1 MDPAANWRNALA
13 VLALA
18 SACAG
23 HDPELGPGWSRGPG
37 LPEPIQENHAAVLHG
52 RIYTAGGFHFG
63 SVVSAAV
70 FRLDS
75 PAGRWER
82 VATLPAPRH
91 HMPLAVAGDSLYA
104 IGGLA
109 PDGFTAVSTV
119 WLYDERNDRWL
130 ERAPLP
136 EARGA
141 SAVGVVD
148 GRIIVV
154 GGLGAHRRLLDSIA
168 IYEPATNTW

>member
-1 MDPAANWRNALA
+1 MGPAANWRNALA

-23 HDPELGPGWSRGPG
+23 RDPELGPGWSRGPG

-104 IGGLA
+104 NRRARAGRPSGCMTSGTIGGWSGRRF
-109 PDGFTAVSTV
+109 PRREV
-119 WLYDERNDRWL
+119 
-130 ERAPLP
+130 RAPS
-136 EARGA
+136 A
-141 SAVGVVD
+141 SSMVASSLSAG
-148 GRIIVV
+148 
-154 GGLGAHRRLLDSIA
+154 S
-168 IYEPATNTW
+168 